1 MKKEN
6 EPAKTKLESMAGKID
21 AATFAGVCAMKG
33 WNPGK
38 AVTEREFDQ
47 AVKQFQD
54 APAGRT
60 KRG

>member
-6 EPAKTKLESMAGKID
+6 EPAKVRLETLAGKID
-21 AATFAGVCAMKG
+21 SATFAAVCAMKG
-33 WNPGK
+33 WAAGK

-54 APAGRT
+54 APAGRSR
-60 KRG
+60 RG